1 MKWKLK
7 QVIRAMVKHQ
17 MIVDDIILEETNFIC
32 WSMTQEQNRLKLQLW
47 FCEICYNFQGCLMI
61 IFTSSLQ
68 CTKEHV
74 ATQQLVKKNLFE
86 WLEKM
91 CTAHVYL
98 GYKSR
103 YFFGVKEFWGIFTK
117 KVVSKQMT
125 LSKNH
130 LKLLPSFQMDQKHLG
145 NKETKI
151 VTMNFH

>member
-1 MKWKLK
+1 MKRKLK
-7 QVIRAMVKHQ
+7 HMIRAVTKHQ

-61 IFTSSLQ
+61 IFTSSLP

-74 ATQQLVKKNLFE
+74 ATQQLVKKVYLNG
-86 WLEKM
+86 WRKM

-98 GYKSR
+98 GSKST
-103 YFFGVKEFWGIFTK
+103 YFFGAKEFWGIFTK

-130 LKLLPSFQMDQKHLG
+130 LKTFTIFLNGSK
-145 NKETKI
+145 TSR
-151 VTMNFH
+151 